1 MSVQYTVYS
10 MQCTVY
16 NVQYTVY
23 NIQCTVHRVEYTV
36 YSMQCTV
43 YSVQYTVYSTQCR
56 VYSVQYTLYAYP
68 GNQYNRR
75 HQSGEEQYAALDS
88 SALQHQGQPRI
99 TYLYIIKLFAH
110 IYIYIYMLL
119 LAIDGQTAGPNWPNF
134 FEKPMGTRAITLAK
148 KIGKRRSLQL
158 VYNLLAEGPCVARG
172 RNKFKQ
178 KFDNKISNISAYDT
192 PRSSMSVH
200 INFSPIGSAVWPAIR
215 NIYMSCFFYIDL
227 NSKS

>member
-1 MSVQYTVYS
+1 MKILPETQSIREEFLITRLLTIYRYKQ
-10 MQCTVY
+10 
-16 NVQYTVY
+16 
-23 NIQCTVHRVEYTV
+23 VHWLLWFVV
-36 YSMQCTV
+36 LSI
-43 YSVQYTVYSTQCR
+43 
-56 VYSVQYTLYAYP
+56 
-68 GNQYNRR
+68 NK
-75 HQSGEEQYAALDS
+75 ALRS
-88 SALQHQGQPRI
+88 
-99 TYLYIIKLFAH
+99 Y

-215 NIYMSCFFYIDL
+215 NIYMSCFLYRF
-227 NSKS
+227 KF